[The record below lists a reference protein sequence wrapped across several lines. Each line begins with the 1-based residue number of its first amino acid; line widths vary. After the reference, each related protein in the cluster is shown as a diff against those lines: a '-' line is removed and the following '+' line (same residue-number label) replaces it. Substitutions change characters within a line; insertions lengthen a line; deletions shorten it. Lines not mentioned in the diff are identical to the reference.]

1 MSSASPTNSA
11 SEGVQLSIVAPMFN
25 EAANLDRLFERLTAV
40 LSKLAMS
47 YEIICVN
54 DGSSDDTLQKLL
66 AHRAKNPA
74 IKIVDLSRNFGKDIA
89 LTAGIDHARGAAVVP
104 IDSDLQDPP
113 ELIEELVKKW
123 REGYEVVY
131 ATRRSRQGESWFKQT
146 TASFFYRIFDHLT
159 DVKMPRNTG
168 DFRLLDR
175 KAVDALTRLP
185 ERSRFM
191 KGLFAWVGFKQTSV
205 MYDREARH
213 AGETKWNYWR
223 LWNFALDGI
232 TSFSSLPLRVWT
244 YAGMVISSLAFFYA
258 TFLIIR
264 VLVKGKDVEGYA
276 STIVVILFLGG
287 IQLITLGVL
296 GEYLGRIYVEVKA
309 RPLYLVREVHGV
321 EKAKEPRV
329 KVASTK
335 STDDNAEDF

>member
-1 MSSASPTNSA
+1 MSSDSPTSSA
-11 SEGVQLSIVAPMFN
+11 DGVQLSIVAPMFN
-25 EAANLDRLFERLTAV
+25 EAANLDRLFERLAAV
-40 LSKLAMS
+40 LSKLGMS
-47 YEIICVN
+47 YEIVCVN

-74 IKIVDLSRNFGKDIA
+74 VKIVDLSRNFGKDIA

-146 TASFFYRIFDHLT
+146 TALFFYRIFDHLT

-175 KAVDALTRLP
+175 KAVDALSRMP

-191 KGLFAWVGFKQTSV
+191 KGLFAWVGFKQASV
-205 MYDREARH
+205 MYDREPRH

-232 TSFSSLPLRVWT
+232 AGFSSLPLRVWT
-244 YAGMVISSLAFFYA
+244 YVGAAISFVSFCYA
-258 TFLIIR
+258 VFLIIR
-264 VLVKGKDVEGYA
+264 VLIHGKDVEGYA

-309 RPLYLVREVHGV
+309 RPLYLVREVHGIES
-321 EKAKEPRV
+321 EKGPHATV
-329 KVASTK
+329 VSIK
-335 STDDNAEDF
+335 SGYDNAEDF